1 MASTEQL
8 KAYGLSY
15 QYAVIDHGPT
25 LPQCVYDRLEQER
38 QSTGVSELEAV
49 MLRRF
54 LDKQQ
59 TRLRTVAMGQE
70 TKLTATILSCINDY
84 VQQYSEAF
92 RTKPGVCTSL
102 SLTKTS
108 VYTNGER
115 KTNALI
121 QKVSKKGQSFFA
133 TLPPITAVFKSS
145 LVLGF
150 CSAVV
155 FGSGFIAVPLVRKT
169 ASCLSRSQS
178 SFTGCVSESIAAANH
193 RQAAYP
199 SDGLNSEEKT
209 VQTRQPESEAIG
221 QQEGLSFES
230 SDRVIDESP
239 DDEATDKE
247 ARETTDRAPTDEEVL
262 SARLR
267 SLGVSET
274 FFVDLRRQTVELAE
288 AASWDAL
295 SAQEQ
300 RSHNQKLLTL
310 LQSIDPDQRHK
321 LGSYDKAEKAK
332 LAEREVDTFGAV
344 GTVDATVDERFYSLF
359 DAFQQPSEQQIASD
373 AIEQLWLATLEEVI
387 AAHEYQ

>member
-102 SLTKTS
+102 SRTKTS

-121 QKVSKKGQSFFA
+121 QKVSKKGQSFFD
-133 TLPPITAVFKSS
+133 TLPPITAVFKSP

-193 RQAAYP
+193 RQAAHP
-199 SDGLNSEEKT
+199 SDGLNSEGKT
-209 VQTRQPESEAIG
+209 AQTRQTESEAID

-230 SDRVIDESP
+230 SDSAPNDK
-239 DDEATDKE
+239 ATDTE
-247 ARETTDRAPTDEEVL
+247 ARETIEQSPTTDEEVL

-274 FFVDLRRQTVELAE
+274 FFVTLRRQTVELAE

-295 SAQEQ
+295 SAEEQ

-310 LQSIDPDQRHK
+310 LQAIDPDQRHK
-321 LGSYDKAEKAK
+321 LGRYDKAEKAK
-332 LAEREVDTFGAV
+332 LAEREIDTFGSV

-359 DAFQQPSEQQIASD
+359 EAFQQPSEQQIASE

>member
-102 SLTKTS
+102 SRTKTS

-121 QKVSKKGQSFFA
+121 QKVSKKGQSFFT
-133 TLPPITAVFKSS
+133 TLAPITAVFKSP

-193 RQAAYP
+193 RQAAYS

-230 SDRVIDESP
+230 SDSAPNDK
-239 DDEATDKE
+239 ATDTE
-247 ARETTDRAPTDEEVL
+247 ARETIEQSPTTDEEVL

-274 FFVDLRRQTVELAE
+274 FFVTLRRQTVELAE

-295 SAQEQ
+295 SAEEQ

-373 AIEQLWLATLEEVI
+373 AIEQLWLATLEEVL